1 MSVGKCSSRTPNSLL
16 LPTTNRPAYQIPSQ
30 QTITPETVSCA
41 PTCIKSK
48 VKLPSR
54 RPFAYDLL
62 QVFNMTPNENPSA
75 GRWPPQVKFIV
86 GNEACERFSYYG
98 IVGILAGY
106 ITAQVA
112 KGGLGRTEDDA
123 TEIIHFFKFGNY
135 FMPLFGAWLSDR
147 LIGRYHTILW
157 VSLIYCLGNGV
168 LAASGLAHTADGRI
182 LCLCAGLAL
191 IAFGSGGIKPCVS
204 AFMGD
209 QFKPEQAHLLQKA
222 YGAFYWS
229 INFGSFFSF
238 LVVPWASD
246 KWGFAVAFGIPGV
259 LMALATLIFWS
270 GTRFYTRK
278 PTNRETKHAGFFTV
292 FWTAFRASPTVPW
305 LAVLNLMATIGLPVL
320 IMILMIWVFFSKSG
334 GSFTA
339 ALAWA
344 SLALVGLWYLLV
356 IGLSVA
362 RKTEL
367 PESFLQCAAARH
379 SQNEI
384 TAARSLSPILFIF
397 AFIPVFWTLF
407 DQTNSTWVMQG
418 EKMTQFPITI
428 PFVNWHFTVG
438 AEQMQSANPAIVM
451 VLVPLL
457 TLIVYPRIGRFAS
470 PLKRMSYGMF
480 IAAASYL
487 VVAALQKQIEGG
499 AQLSVLIQVVPYL
512 ILTTAEV
519 LLSTTG
525 LEFAF
530 REAAPE
536 MKSAIMSFWLLTVSV
551 GNLMVT
557 TITKLFATSGAGGGE
572 SVSTGRFMQYAGLTF
587 GVALLFSLVA
597 AFYRYRDQ
605 SAAQG
610 K

>member
-1 MSVGKCSSRTPNSLL
+1 M
-16 LPTTNRPAYQIPSQ
+16 
-30 QTITPETVSCA
+30 
-41 PTCIKSK
+41 
-48 VKLPSR
+48 
-54 RPFAYDLL
+54 
-62 QVFNMTPNENPSA
+62 MPNEQPSA
-75 GRWPPQVKFIV
+75 GRWPPQVKYIV

-106 ITAQVA
+106 ITTQVTA
-112 KGGLGRTEDDA
+112 GGLGLEKDDA
-123 TEIIHFFKFGNY
+123 TEIIHFFKFANY

-157 VSLIYCLGNGV
+157 VSMIYCLGNGV
-168 LAASGLAHTADGRI
+168 LAASGFAHTAHGRL
-182 LCLCAGLAL
+182 LCLCGGLAL

-209 QFKPEQAHLLQKA
+209 QFKPEQSHLLQKA

-238 LVVPWASD
+238 LVVPWASE
-246 KWGFAVAFGIPGV
+246 KWSFSVAFGIPGV

-270 GTRFYTRK
+270 GTRYYIRK
-278 PTNRETKHAGFFTV
+278 PTNRETRHAGFFTV
-292 FWTAFRASPTVPW
+292 FWSAFRASPNTPW
-305 LAVLNLMATIGLPVL
+305 MAILNVMTTIGLPVL
-320 IMILMIWVFFSKSG
+320 IMALMICVFFSKYVFSSYLFG
-334 GSFTA
+334 ENAGAVTA
-339 ALAWA
+339 AVGWT
-344 SLALVGLWYLLV
+344 SLGLVGVWYILV
-356 IGLSVA
+356 IALSVL

-367 PESFLQCAAARH
+367 PASFLQNAAPFH
-379 SQNEI
+379 SENEI
-384 TAARSLSPILFIF
+384 AAARSLSPILFIF

-418 EKMTQFPITI
+418 EQMTS
-428 PFVNWHFTVG
+428 VHFLGFAIG

-451 VLVPLL
+451 LLVPLF
-457 TLIVYPRIGRFAS
+457 TLILYPRIGKFAS

-480 IAAASYL
+480 IAASSYL
-487 VVAALQKQIEGG
+487 VVAAMQRQIEAG
-499 AQLSVLIQVVPYL
+499 AQLCVLLQFLPYL

-557 TITKLFATSGAGGGE
+557 TITKLFASGGAHE
-572 SVSTGRFMQYAGLTF
+572 EASVSTGRFLQYSALTF
-587 GVALLFSLVA
+587 VVAILFSLVA
-597 AFYRYRDQ
+597 AFYRYRDK
-605 SAAQG
+605 SAALG